1 MRHFILDNYR
11 VAVVASLVAGLLSG
25 CTALAVGG
33 AAAGGYYV
41 AKDKRPVGVIY
52 DDTGITASINTKFL
66 KDDLVSPIAVN
77 VDTDNGV
84 VTLKGTVD
92 NPAVARR
99 AYDLAY
105 SVEGV
110 TLVITNLSIRS
121 EPMTSWGPVD
131 K

>member
-1 MRHFILDNYR
+1 MGNYS
-11 VAVVASLVAGLLSG
+11 VGVVALLVAGLLNG
-25 CTALAVGG
+25 CAALVVGG

-41 AKDKRPVGVIY
+41 EKNKRTMAEIY
-52 DDTGITASINTKFL
+52 DDAGITASINSKFL
-66 KDDLVSPIAVN
+66 KDSLVSAVAVN
-77 VDTDNGV
+77 VDTEYGE

-110 TLVITNLSIRS
+110 TRVISELTIRS
-121 EPMTSWGPVD
+121 EPMTPWGPVD

>member
-1 MRHFILDNYR
+1 MDNDK
-11 VAVVASLVAGLLSG
+11 VCVVALLLAGLLSG
-25 CTALAVGG
+25 CAAVAVGG

-41 AKDKRPVGVIY
+41 VKDERTMAEIY
-52 DDTGITASINTKFL
+52 DDASITAAINSRFL
-66 KDDLVSPIAVN
+66 KDDLVSAVDVN
-77 VDTDNGV
+77 VDTDRGE

-110 TLVITNLSIRS
+110 TRVISQLTIRS
-121 EPMTSWGPVD
+121 EPMTPWGPVNR
-131 K
+131 

>member
-1 MRHFILDNYR
+1 MDNYR
-11 VAVVASLVAGLLSG
+11 AGVMALLAAGLLNG
-25 CTALAVGG
+25 CAALTVGLVGG

-41 AKDKRPVGVIY
+41 AKDQRTVGEIY
-52 DDTGITASINTKFL
+52 DDAGITTSINTKFL

-92 NPAVARR
+92 NLAAARR

-110 TLVITNLSIRS
+110 TLVITNLTIHS
-121 EPMTSWGPVD
+121 EPMTPWGPVN

>member
-1 MRHFILDNYR
+1 MDNDK
-11 VAVVASLVAGLLSG
+11 VCVVALLLAGSLSG
-25 CTALAVGG
+25 CAAVAVGG

-41 AKDKRPVGVIY
+41 VKDERTMAEIY
-52 DDTGITASINTKFL
+52 DDASITAAINSRFL
-66 KDDLVSPIAVN
+66 KDDLVSAVDVN
-77 VDTDNGV
+77 VDTNYGE

-110 TLVITNLSIRS
+110 TRVISQLTIRS
-121 EPMTSWGPVD
+121 ETMTPWGPVN

>member
-1 MRHFILDNYR
+1 MDNYS
-11 VAVVASLVAGLLSG
+11 AGVVVLLVAGLLNG
-25 CTALAVGG
+25 CAALVVGG

-41 AKDKRPVGVIY
+41 EKNKRTMAEIY
-52 DDTGITASINTKFL
+52 DDAGITASINSKFL
-66 KDDLVSPIAVN
+66 KDSLVSAVAVN
-77 VDTDNGV
+77 VDTEYGE

-110 TLVITNLSIRS
+110 TRVISELTIRS
-121 EPMTSWGPVD
+121 EPMTPWGPVD

>member
-1 MRHFILDNYR
+1 MVL
-11 VAVVASLVAGLLSG
+11 LVAGLLNG
-25 CTALAVGG
+25 CAALVVGG

-41 AKDKRPVGVIY
+41 EKNKRTMAEIY
-52 DDTGITASINTKFL
+52 DDAGITASINSKFL
-66 KDDLVSPIAVN
+66 KDSLVSAVAVN
-77 VDTDNGV
+77 VDTEYGE

-110 TLVITNLSIRS
+110 TRVISELTIRS
-121 EPMTSWGPVD
+121 EPMTPWGPVD

>member
-1 MRHFILDNYR
+1 MDNYS
-11 VAVVASLVAGLLSG
+11 AGVVVLLVAGLLNG
-25 CTALAVGG
+25 CAALVVGG

-41 AKDKRPVGVIY
+41 EKNKRTMAEIY
-52 DDTGITASINTKFL
+52 DDAGITASINSKYL
-66 KDDLVSPIAVN
+66 KDGLVSAVAVN
-77 VDTDNGV
+77 VDTEYGE

-110 TLVITNLSIRS
+110 TRVISELTIRS
-121 EPMTSWGPVD
+121 EPMTPWGPVD

>member
-1 MRHFILDNYR
+1 MDNCR
-11 VAVVASLVAGLLSG
+11 VCIVALLVAGLLNG
-25 CTALAVGG
+25 CAALVVGG

-41 AKDKRPVGVIY
+41 VKDKRTMAEIY
-52 DDTGITASINTKFL
+52 DDAGITTAINSKYL
-66 KDDLVSPIAVN
+66 KDDLVSAVAVN
-77 VDTDNGV
+77 VDTEYGE

-92 NPAVARR
+92 NLAVARR

-110 TLVITNLSIRS
+110 TLVISNLTIRS
-121 EPMTSWGPVD
+121 EPMTSWGPVN

>member
-11 VAVVASLVAGLLSG
+11 VAVVTLLAAGFLTG

-41 AKDKRPVGVIY
+41 VKDQRSVGVIY
-52 DDTGITASINTKFL
+52 DDAGITASINTKFL
-66 KDDLVSPIAVN
+66 KDDLVNPVAVN
-77 VDTDNGV
+77 VDTVNGE

-110 TLVITNLSIRS
+110 TLVISNLTIRS